1 MMNKVWK
8 LNDAKCLAEVSK
20 TLISSSVH

>member
-1 MMNKVWK
+1 MNKVWK